1 MGRGKNGLGHGKND
15 LGRGKNGLGRRKN
28 HLAHRKD
35 DLGRGKN
42 GFGHGKDDLGRGK
55 NDFSHHRKRFSL
67 LTVDEKLGCYD
78 HRREESGGGIK
89 KAKAGL
95 LSDIGDVSEIPR
107 YQVIDLVK
115 RGKRDVDRVGYIFP
129 VKDAAGN
136 ITFGED
142 RNFLGKLQVF

>member
-1 MGRGKNGLGHGKND
+1 
-15 LGRGKNGLGRRKN
+15 
-28 HLAHRKD
+28 
-35 DLGRGKN
+35 
-42 GFGHGKDDLGRGK
+42 
-55 NDFSHHRKRFSL
+55 SL

-89 KAKAGL
+89 KAQAGL

-115 RGKRDVDRVGYIFP
+115 RGKRHMDRIRDVFS
-129 VKDAAGN
+129 VKDAAGD

-142 RNFLGKLQVF
+142 RNFLGKFQVFEGFYQIEITGTMWFRHTLDL